1 MVPEVLSQ
9 PAEAGGSV
17 GIVTPQTIVIDT
29 PLLLACGRS
38 LPRFELV
45 IETYGTLN
53 AARSNAVLICH
64 ALSGDHH
71 AAGFHSADDRK
82 PGWWD
87 SAIGPGKPIDTNR
100 FFVVCL
106 NNLGGCRGSTGPTTI
121 NPETGALWGPDF
133 PIVTVRDW
141 VASQALLADQLGI
154 DAWAA
159 VIGGSLGGMQ
169 VMQWTIDCPTRIR
182 HALVIA
188 AAPRIS
194 AQNIAF
200 NEIARQAIL
209 SDPEFH
215 GGRYIEAGARPERGL
230 KLARMLGHITYLS
243 DTAMRARFGRILR
256 DGDGQY
262 NFNYDVEF
270 EVESYLRHQGN
281 SFVDRFDGN
290 TYLLMTKALDY
301 FDPAREYGDDLAA
314 AFRQAQAKF
323 LVVSFSVDWRFSP
336 ARSREIVNALIAA
349 GRDVS
354 YARIDSQL
362 GHDDFLMPIPQ
373 YHAVLRNYLDRVA
386 LEVGS

>member
-38 LPRFELV
+38 LSRFELV
-45 IETYGTLN
+45 IETYGRLN

-87 SAIGPGKPIDTNR
+87 SAIGPGKPIDTDK

>member
-1 MVPEVLSQ
+1 MTETGARNG
-9 PAEAGGSV
+9 AETSV
-17 GIVTPQTIVIDT
+17 GVVMPRKVAIEQ
-29 PLLLACGRS
+29 PLTLACGQT
-38 LPRFELV
+38 LPRHDLM

-53 AARSNAVLICH
+53 ATASNAVLICH

-71 AAGFHSADDRK
+71 AAGFHSDEDRK

-87 SAIGPGKPIDTNR
+87 SAIGPGKPIDTRR

-121 NPETGALWGPDF
+121 NPETGQLWGPDF

-141 VASQALLADQLGI
+141 VQSQALLSDQLGI
-154 DAWAA
+154 QRWAA
-159 VIGGSLGGMQ
+159 IIGGSLGGMQ
-169 VMQWTIDCPTRIR
+169 VMQWTIDLPARVR

-200 NEIARQAIL
+200 NEIARQAIR
-209 SDPEFH
+209 SDPEFRDGH
-215 GGRYIEAGARPERGL
+215 YVAHNVRPERGL

-243 DTAMRARFGRILR
+243 DSAMRERFGRLLR
-256 DGDGQY
+256 DGDGQF

-281 SFVDRFDGN
+281 SFVDRFDAN

-301 FDPAREYGDDLAA
+301 FDPAREYGDDLSV
-314 AFRQAQAKF
+314 AFRKARAKF
-323 LVVSFSVDWRFSP
+323 LVVAFSVDWRFSP
-336 ARSREIVNALIAA
+336 ARSREIVKSLVAA
-349 GRDVS
+349 GRDVT
-354 YARIDSQL
+354 YAVIDSRL

-373 YHAVLRNYLDRVA
+373 YHAVLRNYLNRVA
-386 LEVGS
+386 DEAVA

>member
-1 MVPEVLSQ
+1 MTETGARNG
-9 PAEAGGSV
+9 AETSV
-17 GIVTPQTIVIDT
+17 GVVMPRKVAIEQ
-29 PLLLACGRS
+29 PLTLACGQT
-38 LPRFELV
+38 LPRHDLM

-53 AARSNAVLICH
+53 ATASNAVLICH

-71 AAGFHSADDRK
+71 AAGFHSDEDRK

-87 SAIGPGKPIDTNR
+87 SAIGPGKPIDTRR

-121 NPETGALWGPDF
+121 NPETGQLWGPDF

-141 VASQALLADQLGI
+141 VQSQALLSDRLGI
-154 DAWAA
+154 QRWAA
-159 VIGGSLGGMQ
+159 IIGGSLGGMQ
-169 VMQWTIDCPTRIR
+169 VMQWTIDLPARVR

-200 NEIARQAIL
+200 NEIARQAIR

-215 GGRYIEAGARPERGL
+215 DGHYVAHNVRPERGL

-243 DTAMRARFGRILR
+243 DSAMRERFGRLLR
-256 DGDGQY
+256 DGDGQF

-281 SFVDRFDGN
+281 SFVDRFDAN

-301 FDPAREYGDDLAA
+301 FDPAREYGDDLSV
-314 AFRQAQAKF
+314 AFRKARAKF
-323 LVVSFSVDWRFSP
+323 LVVAFSVDWRFSP
-336 ARSREIVNALIAA
+336 ARSREIVKSLVAA
-349 GRDVS
+349 GRDVT
-354 YARIDSQL
+354 YAVIDSRL

-373 YHAVLRNYLDRVA
+373 YHAVLRNYLNRVA
-386 LEVGS
+386 DEAVA